1 MVVTATVDDP
11 LTLCPYGVYLGW
23 RSSHCHPRPTIRE
36 RSDSQFVEVGDAD
49 APPLGCTVQE
59 ESKKMSGHEGS
70 SVVVTGGA
78 SGIGREVA
86 RRFAAAGA
94 RVVVADVDEAGAK
107 AVAAE
112 FGEQGRAIRCDV
124 TDPRE
129 VEAAIALAITA
140 FGRLDVMVNN
150 AGVCTLG
157 PIHLIT
163 DTDFDRMIAVNLKGT
178 LHGIRAAVAHMPDGG
193 SIVNVAS
200 TAGLN
205 GAPLLG
211 GYGATKAGIV
221 NLTKTAAAE
230 LRPMGIRVNCVC
242 PALVETPFSD
252 ALISGFES
260 ATGASAQTYFTEKQG
275 RIGRPEDVARVVL
288 HLASQESDWVTG
300 VAYPVDGGL
309 MAASI

>member
-1 MVVTATVDDP
+1 
-11 LTLCPYGVYLGW
+11 
-23 RSSHCHPRPTIRE
+23 
-36 RSDSQFVEVGDAD
+36 
-49 APPLGCTVQE
+49 
-59 ESKKMSGHEGS
+59 MSAHEGS

-86 RRFAAAGA
+86 RRFAAEGA
-94 RVVVADVDEAGAK
+94 RVVVADLDEVGAK

-112 FGEQGRAIRCDV
+112 FGDNGRPIRCDV
-124 TDPRE
+124 TERGS
-129 VEAAIALAITA
+129 VESAIALAVDE

-157 PIHLIT
+157 PLHLL
-163 DTDFDRMIAVNLKGT
+163 DDRDFDRMIAVNLKGT
-178 LHGIRAAVAHMPDGG
+178 FRGIRAAVSHMPSGG
-193 SIVNVAS
+193 AIINVAS

-211 GYGATKAGIV
+211 GYGATKAGII
-221 NLTKTAAAE
+221 NMTKTAAAE
-230 LRPMGIRVNCVC
+230 LRPLGIRVNCVC

-252 ALISGFES
+252 ALVIGFEA
-260 ATGASAQTYFTEKQG
+260 ATGASAQAYFSEKQG
-275 RIGRPEDVARVVL
+275 RIGQPEDVAKVVL
-288 HLASQESDWVTG
+288 HLASQEAGWVTG

>member
-1 MVVTATVDDP
+1 MP
-11 LTLCPYGVYLGW
+11 
-23 RSSHCHPRPTIRE
+23 
-36 RSDSQFVEVGDAD
+36 
-49 APPLGCTVQE
+49 
-59 ESKKMSGHEGS
+59 GHEAS

-78 SGIGREVA
+78 SGIGREIA
-86 RRFAAAGA
+86 RRFAASGA
-94 RVVVADVDEAGAK
+94 RVLVADIDDVAAK
-107 AVAAE
+107 RVAAE
-112 FGEQGRAIRCDV
+112 FGDAGRAIRCDV
-124 TDPRE
+124 TERGAVD
-129 VEAAIALAITA
+129 AAVAFAVSE

-157 PIHLIT
+157 PLHLLG
-163 DTDFDRMIAVNLKGT
+163 DNDFDRMIEVNLKGT
-178 LHGIRAAVAHMPDGG
+178 FRGIRAAAGQMPGG
-193 SIVNVAS
+193 GAIINVAS

-230 LRPMGIRVNCVC
+230 LRPSGIRVNCVC

-252 ALISGFES
+252 ALVTGFEA
-260 ATGASAQTYFTEKQG
+260 ATGASAQTYFSEKQG
-275 RIGRPEDVARVVL
+275 RIGQPDDVAKVVL
-288 HLASQESDWVTG
+288 HLASQDAGWVTG

>member
-1 MVVTATVDDP
+1 M
-11 LTLCPYGVYLGW
+11 
-23 RSSHCHPRPTIRE
+23 SSQEHP
-36 RSDSQFVEVGDAD
+36 
-49 APPLGCTVQE
+49 
-59 ESKKMSGHEGS
+59 

-78 SGIGREVA
+78 SGIGREIA

-94 RVVVADVDEAGAK
+94 RVVVADIDDVGAK
-107 AVAAE
+107 SVAAE
-112 FGEQGRAIRCDV
+112 FGDSGRAVRCDV
-124 TDPRE
+124 TE
-129 VEAAIALAITA
+129 SGAVEGAIELAVEE
-140 FGRLDVMVNN
+140 FGRLDVMINN

-157 PIHLIT
+157 PLHLL
-163 DTDFDRMIAVNLKGT
+163 DDDDFDRMIAVNLKGT
-178 LHGIRAAVAHMPDGG
+178 FRGIRAAADQMTAGG
-193 SIVNVAS
+193 AIINIAS

-211 GYGATKAGIV
+211 GYGATKAGII

-252 ALISGFES
+252 ALVTGFEA
-260 ATGASAQTYFTEKQG
+260 ATGASAQTYFSEKQG
-275 RIGRPEDVARVVL
+275 RIGQPDDVAKVVL
-288 HLASQESDWVTG
+288 HLASQDAGWVTG

>member
-1 MVVTATVDDP
+1 MP
-11 LTLCPYGVYLGW
+11 
-23 RSSHCHPRPTIRE
+23 
-36 RSDSQFVEVGDAD
+36 
-49 APPLGCTVQE
+49 
-59 ESKKMSGHEGS
+59 GHEAS

-78 SGIGREVA
+78 SGIGREIA

-94 RVVVADVDEAGAK
+94 RVVVADIDDVAAK
-107 AVAAE
+107 SVAAE
-112 FGEQGRAIRCDV
+112 FGDGGRAIRCDV
-124 TDPRE
+124 TERGAVD
-129 VEAAIALAITA
+129 AAVALAVSE

-157 PIHLIT
+157 PLHVLG
-163 DTDFDRMIAVNLKGT
+163 DDDFDRMIEVNLKGT
-178 LHGIRAAVAHMPDGG
+178 FRGIRAAAGQMPEGG
-193 SIVNVAS
+193 AIINIAS

-230 LRPMGIRVNCVC
+230 LRPLGIRVNCVC

-252 ALISGFES
+252 ALVTGFEA
-260 ATGASAQTYFTEKQG
+260 ATGASAQPYFSEKQG
-275 RIGRPEDVARVVL
+275 RIGQPEDVAKVVL
-288 HLASQESDWVTG
+288 HLASQDAGWVTG

>member
-1 MVVTATVDDP
+1 MEV
-11 LTLCPYGVYLGW
+11 
-23 RSSHCHPRPTIRE
+23 SSR
-36 RSDSQFVEVGDAD
+36 
-49 APPLGCTVQE
+49 
-59 ESKKMSGHEGS
+59 MSAHEGS

-94 RVVVADVDEAGAK
+94 RVVVADIDDTGAK

-112 FGEQGRAIRCDV
+112 LGVSARAIRCDV
-124 TDPRE
+124 TEPGA
-129 VEAAIALAITA
+129 VEAAIGLAVNE

-157 PIHLIT
+157 PLHLL
-163 DTDFDRMIAVNLKGT
+163 DDVDFDRMIEVNLKGT
-178 LHGIRAAVAHMPDGG
+178 FRGIRAAAKQMPSGG
-193 SIVNVAS
+193 VIVNVAS

-252 ALISGFES
+252 ALVTGFEA
-260 ATGASAQTYFTEKQG
+260 ATGASAQTYFSEKQG
-275 RIGRPEDVARVVL
+275 RIGQPEDVAKVVL
-288 HLASQESDWVTG
+288 HLASHDAGWVTG